1 MTSPSSRL
9 PRKIT
14 YLIQATL
21 VLVFANISS
30 SVDISYDVEEAAR
43 KGTFIGD
50 VAADT
55 QLLNSFPLRE
65 HRLVTFNQLQ
75 PKTFTTAT
83 RLFNVSKNGKLYTA
97 EVLDAE
103 SLCKYNTECFKIV
116 EVAVQHEQS
125 FVKILEI
132 RLIIKDIN
140 DNRPEFP
147 VKRIDISFSEDDSKG
162 LKRSIP
168 NAIDKDVSVTNSKI
182 TYRLNKEFDDPFSLS
197 VSKRVDGKAKLDI
210 KLERKL
216 DREQKDS
223 YKLQVIAKDGGF
235 PVRQSVLDVF
245 ISVTDENDN
254 IPKFSL
260 NVYNVT
266 VKKTYR
272 RDNPIITLTA
282 TDLDSGKNGEITYH
296 FSSETPRAM
305 RSIFEL
311 DEKTGGVFLTR
322 NFSFK
327 ERKTYKLYIEAKD
340 QGKPPMS
347 SDALLLVNIVNQQN
361 NAPSL
366 DVKFVTASKENTAAI
381 SEGVKV
387 GSFIAYVKVV
397 DNDVGM
403 NSEVS
408 CELHH
413 DKLQLLSLGRKK
425 YKVIVKNRIDRE
437 TESSI
442 DFTILCKD
450 EGSPPQRTEGKF
462 SVQVLDVND
471 VQPQFTKDTYKFLT
485 YENEDPNFPIG
496 FINATDQDLGEG
508 GQLIYSLITD
518 DYSFLPFEISNFGFI
533 STTKP
538 LDFEQQDVYKFKV
551 FVRDN
556 GTPSLNNT
564 AYVVVEVMDENDN
577 APYFTFP
584 SVNPFSL
591 DVYYNPQ
598 SESDITVLRSSDR
611 DSHVNAFLRYEIL
624 NDNHKH
630 LFTINPYTG
639 VLSFS
644 RTVYQNDAGSY
655 ELKFIVKDSGSPIL
669 SATTTLSLT
678 LTVSNTTSKMYL
690 AEETESDNRI
700 HINLMII
707 IVMSTVIVAVAV
719 VVSITVC
726 IVRRNNQRNE
736 QYADGIDS
744 SNRFLGDNKQGD
756 FICEQMSLQYEASV
770 TMASVDDNKSLQA
783 TLPRLESH
791 SGYKTRQN
799 WRDSAAK
806 VDSRDLT
813 QGTRQRPEGW
823 PNQDGG
829 STGYSVVTYIR

>member
-1 MTSPSSRL
+1 MKYFVYSAL
-9 PRKIT
+9 PQRII
-14 YLIQATL
+14 YLTEVFL
-21 VLVFANISS
+21 VLIFTNISS
-30 SVDISYDVEEAAR
+30 SVDITYDVEEGAR

-55 QLLNSFPLRE
+55 QLLNSFPHRE

-75 PKTFTTAT
+75 PKTLTTT

-103 SLCKYNTECFKIV
+103 TLCKYNTECFKMV

-132 RLIIKDIN
+132 RLIINDIN
-140 DNRPEFP
+140 DNQPEFP
-147 VKRIDISFSEDDSKG
+147 VKQIDITFSEDDSKG

-168 NAIDKDVSVTNSKI
+168 NAIDKDVGLSNSEI
-182 TYRLNKEFDDPFSLS
+182 TYQLNKEFDDPFSLS
-197 VSKRVDGKAKLDI
+197 VSKRVDGKANLDI
-210 KLERKL
+210 KLEKKL
-216 DREQKDS
+216 DREQKDT

-235 PVRQSVLDVF
+235 PSRQSILDVF
-245 ISVTDENDN
+245 ILVTDENDN
-254 IPKFSL
+254 IPTFSL

-266 VKKTYR
+266 VKNTYR
-272 RDNPIITLTA
+272 RDKPVVTLTA

-296 FSSETPRAM
+296 FSSETPSAV
-305 RSIFEL
+305 RSMFEL
-311 DEKTGGVFLTR
+311 DEKTGGIFLTR
-322 NFSFK
+322 NFSFG
-327 ERKTYKLYIEAKD
+327 ERKTYKLFIEATD
-340 QGKPPMS
+340 QGNPPMS
-347 SDALLLVNIVNQQN
+347 SDALVLVNIINQQN
-361 NAPSL
+361 TAPSL
-366 DVKFVTASKENTAAI
+366 DVKFVSGSKENTAAI

-387 GSFIAYVKVV
+387 GSFIAYVKVL

-437 TESSI
+437 TESFI
-442 DFTILCKD
+442 DFTIVCKD

-471 VQPQFTKDTYKFLT
+471 IQPQFTKDTYKFLT

-496 FINATDQDLGEG
+496 FINATDLDLGDG
-508 GQLIYSLITD
+508 GQLIYSLLAE

-564 AYVVVEVMDENDN
+564 AHVIVEVMDENDN

-598 SESDITVLRSSDR
+598 SENDITVLRSSDR

-624 NDNHKH
+624 GGNHKQ
-630 LFTINPYTG
+630 LFTVNPYTG

-655 ELKFIVKDSGSPIL
+655 ELSFIVKDSGSPIL

-678 LTVSNTTSKMYL
+678 LTVSNTTSKMYS
-690 AEETESDNRI
+690 AEDTESDNRI

-736 QYADGIDS
+736 QYNDGIDS
-744 SNRFLGDNKQGD
+744 SNRFLGESKQGD
-756 FICEQMSLQYEASV
+756 YICEQMSLQYEASV
-770 TMASVDDNKSLQA
+770 TMTSVDDNKSSQA
-783 TLPRLESH
+783 SLPRLETH

-799 WRDSAAK
+799 WRDSSAK

-813 QGTRQRPEGW
+813 QGTRQLLPTS
-823 PNQDGG
+823 PA
-829 STGYSVVTYIR
+829 SKLLPA